1 MRATR
6 KEVLAMIKCPRCNKT
21 YLHKFGKDQKTGKQK
36 YQCQHCKRQFKIGDK
51 GNGKVIKYPWLPKCP
66 KCNKRMEI
74 YKWRKHFKR
83 LRCKNCNYKFNLY
96 TIPEEVLDYI
106 SKLSFGKTNFL
117 RMRYSKEII
126 LKAIRLCY
134 EFGLSFRD
142 ISKNFYAEFGI
153 SISHV
158 TIYQWCIKF
167 AALFNQHVE
176 GVKLEFSKT
185 WHIDETVIKIS
196 GKKYWIFAVLDSKT
210 RFVISWHLSKT
221 RSPDAAI
228 RVVKIAIKK
237 AGFKPN
243 RLVSDRHGNYQ
254 LISKLKPKLAKKS
267 VLVDKFSNK
276 LSNNRIE
283 RFFGTFKGRYKRTR
297 GFKSFRSVACFLT
310 IYFVYYNYFRA
321 HSSLA
326 FKTPAEVAGFKAV
339 LPDRWLSI
347 FSF

>member
-1 MRATR
+1 M
-6 KEVLAMIKCPRCNKT
+6 VKCPRCNKT
-21 YLHKFGKDQKTGKQK
+21 ELYKYGKDPDTHEQK
-36 YQCQHCKRQFKIGDK
+36 YQCKNCKHQFVPGRSHQDR
-51 GNGKVIKYPWLPKCP
+51 VSKYPWLPKCP
-66 KCNKRMEI
+66 KCGKYLDI

-83 LRCKNCNYKFNLY
+83 LRCKICNYKFNVY

-106 SKLSFGKTNFL
+106 SRLSFGKTNFL

-142 ISKNFYAEFGI
+142 ISKNFEVNLGLKV
-153 SISHV
+153 SHV

-176 GVKLEFSKT
+176 DVKLHFSKT

-196 GKKYWIFAVLDSKT
+196 GKKYWIFVVLDSRT
-210 RFVISWHLSKT
+210 RFVISWYLSKT
-221 RSPDAAI
+221 RSTDAAI
-228 RVVKIAIKK
+228 RAIKLAIKK

-243 RLVSDRHGNYQ
+243 RLISDRHGNYQ
-254 LISKLKPKLAKKS
+254 EISKLKPKLAKKF
-267 VLVDKFSNK
+267 VLVEKFSNK

-283 RFFGTFKGRYKRTR
+283 RFFGTFKSRYKRAR
-297 GFKSFRSVACFLT
+297 GFKSFRPVACFLT

-321 HSSLA
+321 HSSLQ
-326 FKTPAEVAGFKAV
+326 FKSPAEVAGFKAV